1 MAEENIEAF
10 LRDIREKNGPYAS
23 YNARRQL
30 EFGPWQVFDGAKN
43 EDPFAL
49 CANHYAERRDDG
61 QAITKV
67 HDDDGVVALEDTC
80 DDCEA
85 ERIKKREERIEE
97 WMKDRLGNRSWN
109 DIEGDPTGDL
119 FTRHFPFY
127 AELAGPVNWY
137 LNVYDRQGKM
147 YFLHLEEILN
157 YAVESAVYAHTTIG
171 QDGYF
176 SISQIQEDMDAN
188 IAQAEMLEAA
198 AKDLRNISAQT
209 KQIHG

>member
-1 MAEENIEAF
+1 MAEEHIEIF
-10 LRDIREKNGPYAS
+10 LTQIRNEKGPYAS
-23 YNARRQL
+23 YQARLQL
-30 EFGPWQVFDGAKN
+30 ERGPWQVFDGAKN

-49 CANHYAERRDDG
+49 CANHYAERRDNG
-61 QAITKV
+61 EAITKV

-80 DDCEA
+80 DDCEV
-85 ERIKKREERIEE
+85 ERKRKREEKIEE
-97 WMKDRLGNRSWN
+97 WMEGRLGNRSWN
-109 DIEGDPTGDL
+109 DIEGDSTGEL
-119 FTRHFPFY
+119 FLHHFPFY

-137 LNVYDRQGKM
+137 INVYDRQGKM

-157 YAVESAVYAHTTIG
+157 YAVESAVSAHTSIG

-198 AKDLRNISAQT
+198 AKDLRAISAQT